1 MSFSVHNSAGQLI
14 EKSQEVLQ
22 PALSSVD
29 QRAHQLNQQGQGS
42 TQPSPPPPPP
52 PPSHVALYWGSYWHM
67 HTPLQNLEAGSFVLI
82 EVRDGSAE
90 ENSTSSGNSANNT
103 TFYTRY
109 ALDYSTINAVYDQV
123 LPLAAVANGLAAS
136 RRTMLTHPVAPPLVS
151 AHSRDSGT
159 VVSLPKTSQ
168 LTVDCV
174 LHRKD
179 RLVAFE
185 QIMATYKE

>member
-29 QRAHQLNQQGQGS
+29 QHTHL
-42 TQPSPPPPPP
+42 TQPASPS
-52 PPSHVALYWGSYWHM
+52 SHIALYWGSYWHM

-90 ENSTSSGNSANNT
+90 DTSSSNSGNTNHM

-123 LPLAAVANGLAAS
+123 LPLGAVANGLAAAS
-136 RRTMLTHPVAPPLVS
+136 RRTMLTHPVAPPLGS
-151 AHSRDSGT
+151 AASRASGSLT
-159 VVSLPKTSQ
+159 SLPKTSQ

-185 QIMATYKE
+185 QIMATYKD

>member
-1 MSFSVHNSAGQLI
+1 
-14 EKSQEVLQ
+14 
-22 PALSSVD
+22 
-29 QRAHQLNQQGQGS
+29 
-42 TQPSPPPPPP
+42 
-52 PPSHVALYWGSYWHM
+52 M

-90 ENSTSSGNSANNT
+90 ENSTGNSANNT

-123 LPLAAVANGLAAS
+123 LPLAAVANGLAAAS
-136 RRTMLTHPVAPPLVS
+136 RRTMLTHPVAPPQVS
-151 AHSRDSGT
+151 AVSRDSGT